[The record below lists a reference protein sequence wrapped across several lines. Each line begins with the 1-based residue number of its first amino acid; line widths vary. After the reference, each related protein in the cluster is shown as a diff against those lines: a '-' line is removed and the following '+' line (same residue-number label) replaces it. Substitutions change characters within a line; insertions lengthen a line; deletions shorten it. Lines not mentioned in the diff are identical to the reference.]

1 MTALAFYLPGP
12 WEILVIL
19 AVMALLLGP
28 VVVSLIVIL
37 LVVRHQGGR
46 PGEGSEA
53 KSPADTQNAHATTNP
68 DRD

>member
-1 MTALAFYLPGP
+1 MTALAFYMPGP

-19 AVMALLLGP
+19 GVMALLLAP
-28 VVVSLIVIL
+28 LLAALIVIL
-37 LVVRHQGGR
+37 LIVRSRRGR

-53 KSPADTQNAHATTNP
+53 KSPADRQNAHATTNP